1 MACYQSVLGGV
12 QGMRLVPLK
21 KKIDTK
27 YMQVNVLRNIE
38 SMTKR
43 SDDMPTH

>member
-1 MACYQSVLGGV
+1 MATRE
-12 QGMRLVPLK
+12 MPFK
-21 KKIDTK
+21 KKTDTK

-43 SDDMPTH
+43 SDDIPAH